1 MAVGIRKVQQ
11 KELSKSAI
19 VLPTFQEET
28 NVLAD
33 LDFMLD
39 SEMNLDKIDQQQNV
53 RHNPK
58 DYRHCFIF
66 EGISYAALLCRKLN
80 MKFFYKEILECP
92 FS

>member
-39 SEMNLDKIDQQQNV
+39 SEMNLDKIDQHQNV

-58 DYRHCFIF
+58 DYRHCFK
-66 EGISYAALLCRKLN
+66 A
-80 MKFFYKEILECP
+80 ILQS
-92 FS
+92 FSASGSFVTSFAN